1 MFEIENDDLSP
12 EQRDALN
19 AAIAPLSEALKA
31 MEAKKSEIVAQL
43 DTMDSQFAL
52 KIKEVF
58 DTAAAHL
65 EEAGLSEDFGEIVS
79 DELRDVAADVLYDW
93 YSGRPLEYH
102 IDSYGEVEFWEPS
115 SC

>member
-1 MFEIENDDLSP
+1 MFEIENPDLSP

-19 AAIAPLSEALKA
+19 AALAPLSETLKA

-43 DTMDSQFAL
+43 DTMDSEFAL

-58 DTAAAHL
+58 DAAAAHL

-79 DELRDVAADVLYDW
+79 DELRDVAADVLFDW
-93 YSGRPLEYH
+93 CSGRPLEYH
-102 IDSYGEVEFWEPS
+102 IEDDGEVEFWEPS

>member
-1 MFEIENDDLSP
+1 MFEIENVDLTK
-12 EQRDALN
+12 EQRAALN
-19 AAIAPLSEALKA
+19 AELAPLSEALKA

-65 EEAGLSEDFGEIVS
+65 EEAGLSEDFGEIVA
-79 DELRDVAADVLYDW
+79 DELRYPASDVLYDW
-93 YSGRPLEYH
+93 CSGRQLEYH
-102 IDSYGEVEFWEPS
+102 IADDGEVEFWEPS

>member
-1 MFEIENDDLSP
+1 MFEIENIDLTK
-12 EQRDALN
+12 EQRAALN
-19 AAIAPLSEALKA
+19 AELAPISEALKA

-58 DTAAAHL
+58 DAAAARL

-79 DELRDVAADVLYDW
+79 DELRDVAADALYDW
-93 YSGRPLEYH
+93 CFGRPLEYH
-102 IDSYGEVEFWEPS
+102 IDSDGEVEFWEPS

>member
-19 AAIAPLSEALKA
+19 AALAPLSEALKA

-58 DTAAAHL
+58 DAAAAHL

-79 DELRDVAADVLYDW
+79 DELRDVAADTLYVW
-93 YSGRPLEYH
+93 CSGRPLEYH